1 MGIGKEFWER
11 WYNAEELDRLRI
23 VEELPLFK
31 GESMVETTIT
41 STLLNSYLEDLA
53 KYVRGLKGKKP

>member
-1 MGIGKEFWER
+1 MSLGKEFWER

-31 GESMVETTIT
+31 GESLVETTVT
-41 STLLNSYLEDLA
+41 STLLNSYFEDLA
-53 KYVRGLKGKKP
+53 KYVRSRWE

>member
-1 MGIGKEFWER
+1 MVMGKEFWER

-31 GESMVETTIT
+31 GESLVETTVT
-41 STLLNSYLEDLA
+41 SALLNSYLEDLA
-53 KYVRGLKGKKP
+53 EYVRGRRE